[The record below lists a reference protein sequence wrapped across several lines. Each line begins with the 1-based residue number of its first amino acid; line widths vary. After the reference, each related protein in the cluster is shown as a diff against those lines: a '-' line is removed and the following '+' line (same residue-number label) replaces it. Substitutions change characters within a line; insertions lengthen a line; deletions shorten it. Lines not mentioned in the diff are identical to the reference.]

1 MGRVLVVDD
10 EQGLRDVLEVLIST
24 RGHAVR
30 ATRSVDEAAKALKSD
45 SFDLVITDLRLE
57 PGGDGIEVVRLAR
70 ACSPPPEVIVMTAFG
85 TRENAQRAISEGA
98 SFYLEKGPHLATD
111 IEVLVGQAI
120 NKRRLQEDNDQLRR
134 ALVNRYRPE
143 GFVGKSPAMQ
153 DVLELVQRVAPL
165 KATVLIT
172 GESGTGKERIAKSIH
187 YLSSGKDGPFVPI
200 NCGAIPENLI
210 ESELFGHLRGAFTG
224 ADQAKRGLFEAAQGG
239 TIFLD
244 EIGELPLS
252 LQPKL
257 LRVLQERRVKALGA
271 TAETEIDVRVIA
283 ATNRYL
289 EAEVKAGRFR
299 EDLYF
304 RLNVVEVELPP
315 LRDRRD
321 DIPLLVS
328 AFLERFNKEYGRKVE
343 SIAPEAMERL
353 QSFPYPGNV
362 RQLENIIERGV
373 ALAAG
378 NTLGLAQLP
387 KEVVNFDSGPTR
399 PAAVVHGDPF
409 PEQGIDLERIVEDF
423 EWGLIEQALDK
434 AAGVK
439 TRAAELLGLTFR
451 QFRYKLAKYEQRR
464 GRTTADGA
472 DKTRST

>member
-10 EQGLRDVLEVLIST
+10 EQGLRDVLEVLISA

-30 ATRSVDEAAKALKSD
+30 ATRSVDEAAKVLRSD

-70 ACSPPPEVIVMTAFG
+70 ACTPAPEVIVMTAFG
-85 TRENAQRAISEGA
+85 TRENAQRALAEGA

-111 IEVLVGQAI
+111 IEVLVAQAI
-120 NKRRLQEDNDQLRR
+120 NKRRLQEDNEQLRR

-143 GFVGKSPAMQ
+143 GFVGKSAAMVE
-153 DVLELVQRVAPL
+153 VLELVQRVAPL

-187 YLSSGKDGPFVPI
+187 YLSHVKDGPFIPI

-224 ADQAKRGLFEAAQGG
+224 ADQNKRGLFEAANGG

-271 TAETEIDVRVIA
+271 TSEMEIDVRVIA

-289 EAEVKAGRFR
+289 DAEVKAGRFR

-304 RLNVVEVELPP
+304 RLNVVEIELPP
-315 LRDRRD
+315 LRERRE
-321 DIPLLVS
+321 DIPLLIS
-328 AFLERFNKEYGRKVE
+328 TFLERFNKEYGRKVDT
-343 SIAPEAMERL
+343 IAPEAMERL
-353 QSFPYPGNV
+353 LAFPYPGNV
-362 RQLENIIERGV
+362 RQLENVIERGV

-378 NTLGLAQLP
+378 NVLGFGQLP
-387 KEVVNFDSGPTR
+387 KEVSSFEPGPSR
-399 PAAVVHGDPF
+399 PVAVREGEPF
-409 PEQGIDLERIVEDF
+409 PEQGIDLERVVEDF
-423 EWGLIEQALDK
+423 EWGLIAQAMDK
-434 AAGVK
+434 AGGVK

-451 QFRYKLAKYEQRR
+451 QFRYKLAKYEQRKAV
-464 GRTTADGA
+464 GPNEAH